1 MMIKILGIDD
11 FSEIYN
17 KFYTNTI
24 DILSFHYKMFCS
36 LFIISKLFVTIQY
49 FSGLEACGM
58 DIGKRMKEL
67 RIQYG
72 LTQQELA
79 DRSEL
84 TKGFISQLERNQN
97 TPSIGTLL
105 DIIQCLG
112 TTPAEF
118 FTDEEPEQIVFKNE
132 DFFTK
137 VNEDKHNIIEWV
149 VPNAQKDS
157 MEPVRLTLKAGGSS
171 DIMQPHSGEEFGYLI
186 KGTVKIYYGGKSH
199 VLHAGESF
207 YLKAGKK
214 HYIENPGSRDAVL
227 IWVSTPPSF

>member
-1 MMIKILGIDD
+1 
-11 FSEIYN
+11 
-17 KFYTNTI
+17 
-24 DILSFHYKMFCS
+24 
-36 LFIISKLFVTIQY
+36 
-49 FSGLEACGM
+49 M

-97 TPSIGTLL
+97 SPSIGTLL

-118 FTDEEPEQIVFKNE
+118 FTNEEPEQIVFKQE
-132 DFFTK
+132 DYFEKTD
-137 VNEDKHNIIEWV
+137 EEKHCCIEWV
-149 VPNAQKDS
+149 VPNAQKNQ
-157 MEPVRLTLKAGGSS
+157 MEPVRLTLHAGGRS
-171 DIMQPHSGEEFGYLI
+171 DTHLPHAGEEFGYVL
-186 KGTVKIYYGGKSH
+186 KGTVRVFYGGKTYT
-199 VLHAGESF
+199 VRAGESF
-207 YLKAGKK
+207 YFQAGKK
-214 HYIENPGSRDAVL
+214 HRLENNGNRDAIL

>member
-1 MMIKILGIDD
+1 
-11 FSEIYN
+11 
-17 KFYTNTI
+17 
-24 DILSFHYKMFCS
+24 
-36 LFIISKLFVTIQY
+36 
-49 FSGLEACGM
+49 M

-84 TKGFISQLERNQN
+84 TKGFISQLERNRN

-118 FTDEEPEQIVFKNE
+118 FADEEPEQIIFRPDDYFKKTDE
-132 DFFTK
+132 EKKRT
-137 VNEDKHNIIEWV
+137 IEWV
-149 VPNAQKDS
+149 VPNAQKNG
-157 MEPVRLTLKAGGSS
+157 MEPLLLTLHPGGSS
-171 DIMQPHSGEEFGYLI
+171 NVHLPHEGEEFGYIL
-186 KGTVKIYYGGKSH
+186 KGSIRLNYGGKVYS
-199 VLHAGESF
+199 LHAGDTF
-207 YLKAGKK
+207 YFCAGKK
-214 HYIENPGSRDAVL
+214 HYIENTSSRDAIL

>member
-1 MMIKILGIDD
+1 
-11 FSEIYN
+11 
-17 KFYTNTI
+17 
-24 DILSFHYKMFCS
+24 
-36 LFIISKLFVTIQY
+36 
-49 FSGLEACGM
+49 M

-118 FTDEEPEQIVFKNE
+118 LRTKNQNRSYLRAKT
-132 DFFTK
+132 FS
-137 VNEDKHNIIEWV
+137 
-149 VPNAQKDS
+149 QK
-157 MEPVRLTLKAGGSS
+157 
-171 DIMQPHSGEEFGYLI
+171 
-186 KGTVKIYYGGKSH
+186 
-199 VLHAGESF
+199 
-207 YLKAGKK
+207 
-214 HYIENPGSRDAVL
+214 
-227 IWVSTPPSF
+227 

>member
-1 MMIKILGIDD
+1 MHKIIL
-11 FSEIYN
+11 FTYCKQNIY
-17 KFYTNTI
+17 FYNYQDYYRMET
-24 DILSFHYKMFCS
+24 S
-36 LFIISKLFVTIQY
+36 
-49 FSGLEACGM
+49 M

-97 TPSIGTLL
+97 SPSIGTLL

-118 FTDEEPEQIVFKNE
+118 FTDEEPEQIVFEKDDYFEKISE
-132 DFFTK
+132 DGNK
-137 VNEDKHNIIEWV
+137 KIEWII
-149 VPNAQKDS
+149 PNAQKNS
-157 MEPVRLTLKAGGSS
+157 MEPVRLTLKPGGSS
-171 DIMQPHSGEEFGYLI
+171 DTHLPHAGEEFGYVL
-186 KGTVKIYYGGKSH
+186 KGTVRVFYGGKTYT
-199 VLHAGESF
+199 VRAGESF
-207 YLKAGKK
+207 YFQAGKK
-214 HYIENPGSRDAVL
+214 HRLENNGNRDAIL